1 MILWLTFGSIFAVWN
16 VFQSPGLDFRL
27 VALGALL
34 PLTLDAPFGSQAY
47 AHTLVSAVVV
57 LTVTMATTAG
67 RGHRLRRRRALS
79 LPIGW
84 FIALVLGGSWATKN
98 LFWWPAFG
106 WSFGHAPL
114 PISTRPVLLLAVEE
128 IVGVALLWWAWC
140 RFRLTEPAR
149 RGRFFRTGYLGRDV
163 L

>member
-47 AHTLVSAVVV
+47 AHTLLSAVVV
-57 LTVTMATTAG
+57 LIVTMATTAG

-106 WSFGHAPL
+106 GARPRAALVAPF
-114 PISTRPVLLLAVEE
+114 PLLIVEE
-128 IVGVALLWWAWC
+128 VLGVAAAWWAWT
-140 RFRLTEPAR
+140 RFGLADPDR
-149 RGRFFRTGYLGRDV
+149 RGAFWRTGRLAIEVGER
-163 L
+163 